1 MKKIVRTFTILA
13 TVVLATIMSSCTK
26 SEGAQFIGKWDAF
39 TIEKSDELYII
50 TQNDTHKPF
59 IYCPSGASY
68 NQGKLDCGNGLSFG
82 YDKKN
87 DTLLMGLGVQ
97 STILHRSK

>member
-1 MKKIVRTFTILA
+1 MKKIVMTWTILA
-13 TVVLATIMSSCTK
+13 IVGLALIVSNCSK
-26 SEGAQFIGKWDAF
+26 SEGSQFVGDWDAF
-39 TIEKSDELYII
+39 TIEKSGNLYII

-82 YDKKN
+82 YDQKN
-87 DTLLMGLGVQ
+87 DTLLMGLGLQ
-97 STILHRSK
+97 STILHRIK